1 MRWRRGCSRRGSPRP
16 YGPHPQP
23 LSQSWERGD
32 HWRAYSPLLKLGEG
46 SGVGAVRGGGRR
58 PARRF
63 GFLLAVVVAALV
75 LLPGC
80 QIQRV
85 LTRALPETAG
95 PVSIS
100 TTVTQPFYSPS
111 DGLDGLSIGI
121 ARDETTTIDETGRM
135 ETGATAEIQYAP
147 AADPRFPEQGFHD
160 WPADQTWLGELSGQ
174 QVIGQSFTAL
184 YPNLDGITLRAA
196 NYGADLSPGE
206 AVLADGPPVP
216 VLALPID
223 GKQVTSLPGDST
235 VRVES
240 SAEGWANVR
249 LDDGQAGFIDLS
261 QFAELPPPARVND
274 QDVIFTL
281 FREPEMTE
289 VARVVINA
297 RDIHDIS
304 HVTFRF
310 PPLPGSVDA
319 RYRFTLTSPDS
330 TPGNAVA
337 FWYAPSD
344 VYPDGARYEGDQAA
358 DGDLVFKPSYA
369 PSAPLYQGAIDSF
382 AASGQSDAM
391 DVRFPPV
398 GDTADRYLKLVVRAG
413 QQPVS
418 TFWSRLR
425 PPGGLPLVVE
435 GDATVPPGG
444 LVFNVGYS
452 SDFPL
457 ATLGGQTISGAF
469 GMARRDPGFFVLYL
483 VALLAVVG
491 WWGRLLI
498 RRGVHGR

>member
-1 MRWRRGCSRRGSPRP
+1 MNWRS
-16 YGPHPQP
+16 
-23 LSQSWERGD
+23 
-32 HWRAYSPLLKLGEG
+32 
-46 SGVGAVRGGGRR
+46 
-58 PARRF
+58 
-63 GFLLAVVVAALV
+63 GFLLTIVAVALL

-80 QIQRV
+80 QVQRV
-85 LTRALPETAG
+85 LTRSLPETAG

-121 ARDETTTIDETGRM
+121 ARDETTTIDETGRLK
-135 ETGATAEIQYAP
+135 TGATAEIQYAP
-147 AADPRFPEQGFHD
+147 EADPRFPEPGFHD
-160 WPADQTWLGELSGQ
+160 WPADQTWLGELTGR

-196 NYGADLSPGE
+196 NFGADLSPGQG
-206 AVLADGPPVP
+206 VLADGEPVP

-223 GKQVTSLPGDST
+223 GKPLTMLPGGST

-249 LDDGQAGFIDLS
+249 LDDGQSGFIDLS
-261 QFAELPPPARVND
+261 QFADLPPPSRVND
-274 QDVIFTL
+274 RDVIFTL
-281 FREPEMTE
+281 YREPEMTE

-297 RDIHDIS
+297 RDIHDVS

-337 FWYAPSD
+337 FWYAPADAYS
-344 VYPDGARYEGDQAA
+344 DGARYEGDQVV
-358 DGDLVFKPSYA
+358 DGELIFKPSYS
-369 PSAPLYQGAIDSF
+369 PGAPLYQGSIDTF

-391 DVRFPPV
+391 DIRFLPV
-398 GDTADRYLKLVVRAG
+398 ADTADRYLRLVVRAG

-418 TFWSRLR
+418 TYWSKLR

-435 GDATVPPGG
+435 GDSTVPPGG

-457 ATLGGQTISGAF
+457 AALGGQTISGAF
-469 GMARRDPGFFVLYL
+469 HAARRDPGFFVLYL
-483 VALLAVVG
+483 VAVLAVVG
-491 WWGRLLI
+491 WWGRSLT
-498 RRGVHGR
+498 RRGAHGD